1 MKNPALTLRVICF
14 GIFEFSPQTGELRRH
29 GLKVK
34 LEPQASKILSLLL
47 EYPGKICTRQEL
59 QQHLWQD
66 NTLVDFERSLYKGI
80 HTLRGTLGDSATAP
94 RCSATVTGRGYRF
107 IPIPQEP
114 SNHGGRRRNGGKV
127 GSVAVLPFASESAD
141 AEMELL
147 NRRIVER
154 VIDTISRTP
163 GVRVLAYNTVQHHR
177 GKDLDFRRL
186 GENLL
191 VDAIAAGEMIRH
203 NDELLLHV
211 KLIDVSNGSQLWGEQ
226 FKEHYSDVLEEP
238 ETLAGKICDRL
249 RPILV
254 RTANS
259 RRNERSRHTQ
269 RNQAGGAF
277 RVCDGTN
284 NKVTASSQSGLES
297 AQVFSGRSGNERG
310 SSRTL
315 IIYMLSSGTSKF
327 RRNPRAS
334 QALTAPRGKM
344 PGSRAPTCV
353 RSAIATSRPVPQ
365 GKLDTVHIPNLS

>member
-1 MKNPALTLRVICF
+1 MKTPAKTLRVICF

-34 LEPQASKILSLLL
+34 LEPQASRILSLLL

-94 RCSATVTGRGYRF
+94 RYIETVTGRGYRF

-147 NRRIVER
+147 NRRIIER

-163 GVRVLAYNTVQHHR
+163 GVRVLAYNTVQHR
-177 GKDLDFRRL
+177 KDLDSRSL

-191 VDAIAAGEMIRH
+191 VNAVAVGEMIRH

-211 KLIDVSNGSQLWGEQ
+211 ELIDVCDGSQLWGEQ
-226 FKEHYSDVLEEP
+226 FKEHYSDVLEDP
-238 ETLAGKICDRL
+238 ETLADKICDRL
-249 RPILV
+249 RPWLLP
-254 RTANS
+254 RTTEEKNDLDA
-259 RRNERSRHTQ
+259 Q

-277 RVCDGTN
+277 RVCRQHEAT
-284 NKVTASSQSGLES
+284 K
-297 AQVFSGRSGNERG
+297 
-310 SSRTL
+310 
-315 IIYMLSSGTSKF
+315 
-327 RRNPRAS
+327 
-334 QALTAPRGKM
+334 
-344 PGSRAPTCV
+344 SRAQRRV
-353 RSAIATSRPVPQ
+353 WDVERPRRCAWLPFYSPAVAAMRLCF
-365 GKLDTVHIPNLS
+365 GVL

>member
-1 MKNPALTLRVICF
+1 TTTEAEDSARGCAFVYCY
-14 GIFEFSPQTGELRRH
+14 GDCQRR
-29 GLKVK
+29 
-34 LEPQASKILSLLL
+34 SCRR
-47 EYPGKICTRQEL
+47 ICT
-59 QQHLWQD
+59 
-66 NTLVDFERSLYKGI
+66 
-80 HTLRGTLGDSATAP
+80 
-94 RCSATVTGRGYRF
+94 TGRGYRF
-107 IPIPQEP
+107 IPIPQELSKP
-114 SNHGGRRRNGGKV
+114 RVRRRTGAKV

-147 NRRIVER
+147 NRIIVER
-154 VIDTISRTP
+154 VIDTVSRTP

-211 KLIDVSNGSQLWGEQ
+211 ELIDVSNGSQLWGEQ

-238 ETLAGKICDRL
+238 ETLADKICDRL

-277 RVCDGTN
+277 RVCRQHEAT
-284 NKVTASSQSGLES
+284 K
-297 AQVFSGRSGNERG
+297 
-310 SSRTL
+310 
-315 IIYMLSSGTSKF
+315 
-327 RRNPRAS
+327 
-334 QALTAPRGKM
+334 
-344 PGSRAPTCV
+344 SRAQRRV
-353 RSAIATSRPVPQ
+353 WDVERPRRCAWLPFYSPAVAAMRLCF
-365 GKLDTVHIPNLS
+365 GVL

>member
-94 RCSATVTGRGYRF
+94 RYIETVTGRGYRF

-147 NRRIVER
+147 NRRIIER
-154 VIDTISRTP
+154 VIDTISRAP
-163 GVRVLAYNTVQHHR
+163 GVRVLAYNTVQHQR
-177 GKDLDFRRL
+177 GKDLDSRSL

-191 VDAIAAGEMIRH
+191 VNAIAVGEMIRH

-211 KLIDVSNGSQLWGEQ
+211 ELIDVCDGSQLWGEQ
-226 FKEHYSDVLEEP
+226 FKEHYSDVLEDP
-238 ETLAGKICDRL
+238 ETLADKICDRL
-249 RPILV
+249 RPILAP
-254 RTANS
+254 TANS
-259 RRNERSRHTQ
+259 RRNQRSRH
-269 RNQAGGAF
+269 AA
-277 RVCDGTN
+277 
-284 NKVTASSQSGLES
+284 
-297 AQVFSGRSGNERG
+297 
-310 SSRTL
+310 
-315 IIYMLSSGTSKF
+315 
-327 RRNPRAS
+327 
-334 QALTAPRGKM
+334 
-344 PGSRAPTCV
+344 
-353 RSAIATSRPVPQ
+353 
-365 GKLDTVHIPNLS
+365 

>member
-1 MKNPALTLRVICF
+1 MKNPALAPRVIRF
-14 GIFEFSPQTGELRRH
+14 GVFEFNPQTGDLRKR
-29 GLKVK
+29 GLKIR
-34 LEPQASKILSLLL
+34 LEPQASRILSLLL
-47 EYPGKICTRQEL
+47 EHPGKICTRQEL
-59 QQHLWQD
+59 HQHLWQD

-80 HTLRGTLGDSATAP
+80 HTLRETLGDSAIAP
-94 RCSATVTGRGYRF
+94 RYIETVTGRGDRF

-114 SNHGGRRRNGGKV
+114 SNHRGRRRNGCKV

-147 NRRIVER
+147 NRRIIER
-154 VIDTISRTP
+154 VIDTMSRAP
-163 GVRVLAYNTVQHHR
+163 GVRVLAYNTVQHQR
-177 GKDLDFRRL
+177 GKDLDSRSL

-191 VDAIAAGEMIRH
+191 VNAIAVGEMIRH

-211 KLIDVSNGSQLWGEQ
+211 ELIDVCDGSQLWGEQ
-226 FKEHYSDVLEEP
+226 FKEHYSDVLEDP
-238 ETLAGKICDRL
+238 GTLADKICDRL

-297 AQVFSGRSGNERG
+297 GASVFRGGNERG

-315 IIYMLSSGTSKF
+315 I
-327 RRNPRAS
+327 
-334 QALTAPRGKM
+334 
-344 PGSRAPTCV
+344 
-353 RSAIATSRPVPQ
+353 
-365 GKLDTVHIPNLS
+365 